1 MNVISNNLVKL
12 SNISKNIKSM
22 LDNFNNK
29 QITIV
34 QNIINEVYSHAIQN
48 GVVKNSKLL
57 QLFNK
62 LNSKHYLNVV
72 NGKITFPAIN
82 PIANTDNFAKIYS
95 SYLDKIVSYLQKNIR
110 NANQW
115 NNLFVL
121 INSQQLD
128 NLTSTASVFVQQN
141 DLNIAQET
149 QVLIKRSALQN
160 IILADINRI
169 DFAEN
174 EEKTVDIMRIKL
186 SVGNKHQQIQNSDV
200 KVLVDVEDVKN
211 ILFNNEKDN
220 LDNNNQSSA
229 LN

>member
-1 MNVISNNLVKL
+1 MNIIAENLVKL
-12 SNISKNIKSM
+12 SNVSKNIKSM
-22 LDNFNNK
+22 LDNFNDK

-34 QNIINEVYSHAIQN
+34 QNIVNEVYNHAVQN

-62 LNSKHYLNVV
+62 LNGKYGLRVV
-72 NGKITFPAIN
+72 NGKIVFPTIN

-110 NANQW
+110 NENQW

-121 INSQQLD
+121 INSNQLQ

-141 DLNIAQET
+141 DLNIAEEA

-160 IILADINRI
+160 IILSDINRI

-174 EEKTVDIMRIKL
+174 EEKTVDTMRIKL

-200 KVLVDVEDVKN
+200 QVLVDVEDVKN
-211 ILFNNEKDN
+211 IIFNNEKDN

>member
-72 NGKITFPAIN
+72 NGKIAFPTIN

-174 EEKTVDIMRIKL
+174 EEKTVDTMRIKL
-186 SVGNKHQQIQNSDV
+186 TVGNKHQQIQNSDV